1 MVKKDLSLACK
12 AGSTSLQVNQRDI
25 PLIDQREEFLQS
37 SQLNNNKHSI
47 IFNTVFNYKNSQQ
60 SNYRKRV
67 SQHNEGIC
75 GKSTVNITSGE
86 NRKVFPL
93 RSGTR
98 ASILPFL
105 LNTVLLKQESSFKSK
120 KGKKERN
127 KKWSQSEWKK

>member
-12 AGSTSLQVNQRDI
+12 ASSTSLQVNQWDI
-25 PLIDQREEFLQS
+25 PLIDQREEFLPS
-37 SQLNNNKHSI
+37 SQLNNNKHAI

-60 SNYRKRV
+60 SNYRRRV

-105 LNTVLLKQESSFKSK
+105 LNTVLLKQESSFKNK
-120 KGKKERN
+120 KRKER
-127 KKWSQSEWKK
+127 KE